1 MILQV
6 WCCLVLA
13 ILNLKQNFAKSA
25 TRFILDSSLQLEIL
39 KPLLSYVTSMG
50 RMRLYIKKYV
60 PLIIWIPNLSY
71 SSEKFIYVCI
81 KHQKCRTSQQY

>member
-6 WCCLVLA
+6 WCCSVLA

-25 TRFILDSSLQLEIL
+25 TRFILDFSLQLEIL

-60 PLIIWIPNLSY
+60 PLSIWIPDLSY
-71 SSEKFIYVCI
+71 SSEKFIYVGI
-81 KHQKCRTSQQY
+81 KHQKHRTRQQY